1 MSPLKLKGVIDR
13 LYSEHISLFF
23 VCYMSMQFD
32 SCLQFQGIVLAYDQM
47 SQ

>member
-1 MSPLKLKGVIDR
+1 MSR
-13 LYSEHISLFF
+13 YFF
-23 VCYMSMQFD
+23 VCYIPMQFD